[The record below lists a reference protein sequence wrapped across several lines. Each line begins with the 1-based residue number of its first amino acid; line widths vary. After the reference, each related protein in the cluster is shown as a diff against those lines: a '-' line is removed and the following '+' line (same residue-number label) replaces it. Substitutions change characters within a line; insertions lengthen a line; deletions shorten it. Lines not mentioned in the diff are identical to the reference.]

1 MFWFDVLFKSEQ
13 SGECITL
20 WYHAQSGLLPKCFVI
35 NGRESCDYW
44 PSLSLSTIKL
54 VSNHAI
60 TLSTSLGG
68 KLINYRLSKLGLN
81 NVISNSMGFET

>member
-1 MFWFDVLFKSEQ
+1 MFWFDVLFKSDNPGNASL
-13 SGECITL
+13 SGITHGPGSFRSVL
-20 WYHAQSGLLPKCFVI
+20 LLMDVRVVTIGL
-35 NGRESCDYW
+35 
-44 PSLSLSTIKL
+44 LSLSTSKL

-81 NVISNSMGFET
+81 NVISNSMGFKT